1 MLAEVDLPPVTGVER
16 PWVGTEPRKA
26 LQNAA
31 ATNCDNTSFRA
42 RAMRDNVTRTFLIP
56 GTKLPAQFG
65 LTETIGSLSEP
76 KAKAFVAG
84 VRKKLAACADKKMG
98 TEVTRVRHVTGKHD
112 DLSVWH
118 VTTEI
123 SDDVSVNFL
132 MGVVRHDTAVAQVGF
147 VPAPKVT
154 MAPGAFEALVE
165 RARVRLAAM
174 SAPG

>member
-42 RAMRDNVTRTFLIP
+42 RKMRESITRTFLIP
-56 GTKLPAQFG
+56 GAKLPARFG
-65 LTETIGSLSEP
+65 LTETIGSLPEAR
-76 KAKAFVAG
+76 AKAFVAG
-84 VRKKLAACADKKMG
+84 VRKKLAVCSEKKMG
-98 TEVTRVRHVTGKHD
+98 TDVTRVRHLADKHD

-123 SDDVSVNFL
+123 SDEVSVSFL
-132 MGVVRHDTAVAQVGF
+132 MGIVRHHNAVAEIGF

-165 RARVRLAAM
+165 RARVRLAAQ
-174 SAPG
+174 